1 MQAKHVSEHVLNEK
15 EDRKLHIR
23 RTVPTYLKHI
33 DLASTTSYISDL
45 ASSTGYIFVI
55 SPVAL
60 AISPWS
66 EKAASEP

>member
-1 MQAKHVSEHVLNEK
+1 MQAKHVSEHVLNGK

-23 RTVPTYLKHI
+23 RVVPIYLKHI
-33 DLASTTSYISDL
+33 DLVSTTSYISDL
-45 ASSTGYIFVI
+45 ASTIGYIFVI